1 MGRKHD
7 SNQRIFNNVE
17 QINKMVLA
25 EKSDELWKIG
35 SLAEI
40 KTQVSPELF
49 ALHVYVNLTGNWK
62 EGWWFSI

>member
-1 MGRKHD
+1 
-7 SNQRIFNNVE
+7 
-17 QINKMVLA
+17 MVLA

-49 ALHVYVNLTGNWK
+49 ALHVYVNLIGNWK
-62 EGWWFSI
+62 EGGW